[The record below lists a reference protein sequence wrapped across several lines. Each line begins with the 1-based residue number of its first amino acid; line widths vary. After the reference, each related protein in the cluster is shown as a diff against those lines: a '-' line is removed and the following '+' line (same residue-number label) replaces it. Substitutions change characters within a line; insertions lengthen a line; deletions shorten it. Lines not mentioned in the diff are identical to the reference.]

1 MSQNCFEE
9 IKSVFQVADY
19 AFLQQDSRISKVKP
33 IYDMINKKIA
43 QFGILHESLTVD
55 ESMVPYFG
63 WHLCKQF
70 IKSKPICFGFKL
82 WVLTNSAGTPYNLHI
97 YEGKPADQNEDSSGL
112 RVVKRA
118 IAVCKNLRITLSF
131 LITSPPVILLQSPPA
146 VAKRAW
152 ANRFSSNW
160 NHASR

>member
-55 ESMVPYFG
+55 ESMVPYF
-63 WHLCKQF
+63 
-70 IKSKPICFGFKL
+70 
-82 WVLTNSAGTPYNLHI
+82 
-97 YEGKPADQNEDSSGL
+97 D
-112 RVVKRA
+112 
-118 IAVCKNLRITLSF
+118 
-131 LITSPPVILLQSPPA
+131 
-146 VAKRAW
+146 
-152 ANRFSSNW
+152 
-160 NHASR
+160 